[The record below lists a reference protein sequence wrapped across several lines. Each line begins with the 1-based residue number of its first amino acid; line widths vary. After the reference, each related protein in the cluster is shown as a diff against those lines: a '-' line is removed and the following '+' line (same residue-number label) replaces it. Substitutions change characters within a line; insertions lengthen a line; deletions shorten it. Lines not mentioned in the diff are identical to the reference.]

1 MLNRK
6 GLTEFWNLL
15 GKDDH
20 CIFFFERTAYIFLPL
35 VYNETG
41 WFRLCVYIYRITFI
55 LTKFS
60 IKFWALNLVIY
71 LCKLLNEI
79 NFQRKWKTF
88 ICLFKNDL
96 HVSGWGRLFGNRE
109 GEEIKGLLKG
119 LMCIFIWFLFEA
131 ESIF

>member
-6 GLTEFWNLL
+6 GLTEFGNLL

-20 CIFFFERTAYIFLPL
+20 SIFIFEITVYIFLPL
-35 VYNETG
+35 VFNEPV
-41 WFRLCVYIYRITFI
+41 RLIVIKNIFI

-96 HVSGWGRLFGNRE
+96 HVSGWGRLFENRE